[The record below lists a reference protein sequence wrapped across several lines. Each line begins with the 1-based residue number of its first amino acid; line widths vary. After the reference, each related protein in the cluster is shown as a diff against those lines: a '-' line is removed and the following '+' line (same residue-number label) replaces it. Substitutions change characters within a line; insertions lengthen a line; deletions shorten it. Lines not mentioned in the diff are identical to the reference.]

1 MSGQPVS
8 TAQTGSTT
16 QTEPAAS
23 GCPSVCGVSATAGT
37 SQGARFTSQ
46 SFDRDPI
53 LWCPPGRRRSD
64 GVLEMRG
71 DTRPLVHGTGRSLP
85 YTPTGNNT
93 NTQLQSSKSER
104 LSTDLSRD
112 DAKVINTQPKAL
124 LGNQQ
129 QHVEKSANDASC
141 DMLQSSNIP
150 NARDRESQH
159 SSTASFSPQQYAQS
173 ESVDTG
179 SMVETDGLKKE
190 TGFKPGL
197 ACAVCL
203 EKTSLACNSIQNSVV
218 QSDSNTNVG
227 MHRQEG
233 IKTNEDTSSEN
244 NRSSLHVVS
253 EQMKPGESTHA
264 TQNVYPE
271 YEDTPGNHPD
281 CKDTPGSHFLQITL
295 CFAVG
300 CSELDGYIVTDHPQP
315 VNASKWRL
323 LESSGKLEQF
333 KVFRGVSFQ
342 TDDANRM
349 VTVTNSRT
357 LPEDEASAW
366 AKECS
371 DIISS
376 KLRHIVTAVFFGS
389 GVSEIEQ
396 FAKWAHRKDLLYTIN
411 SERSRLDLFTFG
423 SSKMDQTL
431 KEVMPLVKG
440 HIREMLLKIPYN
452 LEQLKML
459 DCLGFR
465 NYCQQHLA
473 DLKLSVSL
481 CDSELI
487 LNSQANYLK
496 SVNKAK
502 EYFLDCQKT
511 FTLDFNE
518 VEELLLLHAR
528 DTLLNKM
535 RKEGLCC
542 WWGEKQGQVELIC
555 ADEKTHAKVVA
566 MLKNSIQNF
575 TVVQQ
580 SCPGGKEDMSKLAEH
595 SKYAGMFVYRPVA
608 DGQRV
613 AVSVLTDVASDLMA
627 EMSASGIRFARAQMG
642 YDDAG
647 GKCFEHGK
655 SAHPKNMLAWETAEN
670 FGTDC
675 ENEPQ
680 PQQSTAPVTEGRQD
694 PNIKAVLSH
703 KESDCRKGSD
713 GEPVILAELEL
724 SQSVRELLQVLANHD
739 RFKAIVMDTDCRV
752 SVTSEGFIHVKRGDP
767 KSVLDVVNKLFHE
780 KKIEA
785 EIDDT
790 DVSETIKILVSKH
803 TDKMKCCHKSG
814 TWHICVTADIK
825 DEVYSE
831 LEKLNSCQHV
841 VPIPVYALDFIALR
855 QELINRHVKEH
866 VHSSVNI
873 NTCAEETPRAVISA
887 DRGTMKSAVN
897 WLCTLVS
904 NLERTEKKIEVDRAV
919 FLQGLKEQEFILQVE
934 KEDEGRV
941 DVLLDGGQ
949 SVLWATSPGGHQ
961 VLVCEGNMA
970 TTDCDL
976 LVLPLHDGQRE
987 WSPLQRLILK
997 RSEFLLE

>member
-1 MSGQPVS
+1 MSGQPIS

-16 QTEPAAS
+16 QTEPAT
-23 GCPSVCGVSATAGT
+23 SVCGVSATAGT
-37 SQGARFTSQ
+37 SQGAHFTSQ
-46 SFDRDPI
+46 SCDRDP
-53 LWCPPGRRRSD
+53 PGRGRSD
-64 GVLEMRG
+64 GVLEMR
-71 DTRPLVHGTGRSLP
+71 PSVHGTGRSLP
-85 YTPTGNNT
+85 HTPTGNNT

-104 LSTDLSRD
+104 LSTDLSHD
-112 DAKVINTQPKAL
+112 EAKVINTQPKPL

-129 QHVEKSANDASC
+129 HPEKSTDDASC
-141 DMLQSSNIP
+141 DMLQGSNIP
-150 NARDRESQH
+150 NARDRESQQ
-159 SSTASFSPQQYAQS
+159 SSTASFSPQKYAL
-173 ESVDTG
+173 SVDTG
-179 SMVETDGLKKE
+179 SMMETDGLKKE
-190 TGFKPGL
+190 TGFRPDL

-203 EKTSLACNSIQNSVV
+203 EKTSLACDNIQNSVV
-218 QSDSNTNVG
+218 QSDGNTNVG
-227 MHRQEG
+227 MHMQEG
-233 IKTNEDTSSEN
+233 IKTNEDTSSES
-244 NRSSLHVVS
+244 NRSSLHMAS

-271 YEDTPGNHPD
+271 YEDTLGNHPD
-281 CKDTPGSHFLQITL
+281 CKDTFGSHILQITL
-295 CFAVG
+295 RFAVS
-300 CSELDGYIVTDHPQP
+300 CSELDGYTVIHHPQP
-315 VNASKWRL
+315 VSASKWRL
-323 LESSGKLEQF
+323 LEGSGKLEQSS
-333 KVFRGVSFQ
+333 VFRGVSFQ

-357 LPEDEASAW
+357 LPKDEASAW

-371 DIISS
+371 DQISS
-376 KLRHIVTAVFFGS
+376 LLMRIVTAVFFGP

-396 FAKWAHRKDLLYTIN
+396 FAKSEQHHKDLLYTIN
-411 SERSRLDLFTFG
+411 SERNRLELFTISFH
-423 SSKMDQTL
+423 KMDLTL
-431 KEVMPLVKG
+431 KAVIPLVNGVISK
-440 HIREMLLKIPYN
+440 MLLKTPCE
-452 LEQLKML
+452 LELLKML

-465 NYCQQHLA
+465 NLCQQRLA
-473 DLKLSVSL
+473 GLELSVNL
-481 CDSELI
+481 HDSELI
-487 LNSQANYLK
+487 FDSQTNYFAQVIRESRL
-496 SVNKAK
+496 
-502 EYFLDCQKT
+502 FLDRQKT
-511 FTLDFNE
+511 FTLDCNE
-518 VEELLLLHAR
+518 VEGLLLLDAK

-535 RKEGLCC
+535 KKEGLCC
-542 WWGEKQGQVELIC
+542 WWREKLGQVELIC

-566 MLKNSIQNF
+566 VLRNSIQNF
-575 TVVQQ
+575 TVLQQ
-580 SCPGGKEDMSKLAEH
+580 SCPGWKEDMSKLAEH

-627 EMSASGIRFARAQMG
+627 EMSASGIRFVRAQMG
-642 YDDAG
+642 AITDAG
-647 GKCFEHGK
+647 GKCFEQGER
-655 SAHPKNMLAWETAEN
+655 AHPKNMLEKEAEN
-670 FGTDC
+670 DGADR

-680 PQQSTAPVTEGRQD
+680 PQQLTASITEGRQD
-694 PNIKAVLSH
+694 PNIKSVLSH

-713 GEPVILAELEL
+713 DGPVRLAEPEL
-724 SQSVRELLQVLANHD
+724 PVLVRELLKISAIQNM
-739 RFKAIVMDTDCRV
+739 FKGFVMDKECMV
-752 SVTSEGFIHVKRGDP
+752 VVTSDGFIRVKQGDP
-767 KSVLDVVNKLFHE
+767 KSVLDVVNSFFHE

-785 EIDDT
+785 ETDDI
-790 DVSETIKILVSKH
+790 DVSETIKTLARKH
-803 TDKMKCCHKSG
+803 ADKMKYCHKSG

-831 LEKLNSCQHV
+831 LEKLNSCECV
-841 VPIPVYALDFIALR
+841 VPIPLYALDFIALR
-855 QELINRHVKEH
+855 QELINRHVKEY
-866 VHSSVNI
+866 VNSSMNI

-887 DRGTMKSAVN
+887 DRGTMKSAFS

-904 NLERTEKKIEVDRAV
+904 NLERTEKKIEVDHAV